1 MISVGTVTYMTN
13 PLTAK
18 WEQLSPQFAIL
29 SVFNPNTGITTI
41 MRGITN
47 PAKLK
52 DEQSAGVMC
61 YHLSGSVD
69 SEKLTPITGSSV
81 KGTAI
86 NVELWVG
93 KDDSL
98 VRSIKLTGKITENE
112 VSGIVRTLSLS
123 NIDESINIAL
133 PQ

>member
-1 MISVGTVTYMTN
+1 
-13 PLTAK
+13 
-18 WEQLSPQFAIL
+18 
-29 SVFNPNTGITTI
+29 
-41 MRGITN
+41 
-47 PAKLK
+47 
-52 DEQSAGVMC
+52 MC
-61 YHLSGSVD
+61 YHLSGSID

-98 VRSIKLTGKITENE
+98 VRSIKLTGKITDTE
-112 VSGIVRTLSLS
+112 VQGIVRTLSLS
-123 NIDESINIAL
+123 NFDEAMSIGL

>member
-1 MISVGTVTYMTN
+1 
-13 PLTAK
+13 
-18 WEQLSPQFAIL
+18 
-29 SVFNPNTGITTI
+29 
-41 MRGITN
+41 
-47 PAKLK
+47 
-52 DEQSAGVMC
+52 
-61 YHLSGSVD
+61 
-69 SEKLTPITGSSV
+69 
-81 KGTAI
+81 
-86 NVELWVG
+86 VG